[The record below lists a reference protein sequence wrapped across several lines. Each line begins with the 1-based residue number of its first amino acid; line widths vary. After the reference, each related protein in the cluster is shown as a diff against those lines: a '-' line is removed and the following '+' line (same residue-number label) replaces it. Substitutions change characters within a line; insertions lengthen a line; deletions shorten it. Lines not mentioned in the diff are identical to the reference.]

1 MDDGLFGPGD
11 AYKPLEV
18 DSDGRANGSAMV
30 ALQTPTS
37 GDFFVVVHASMANSG
52 VVVACGNLAPPT
64 R

>member
-1 MDDGLFGPGD
+1 MDYGVFGLGD

-18 DSDGRANGSAMV
+18 DSDGRANGSAMIP
-30 ALQTPTS
+30 LQTPRT
-37 GDFFVVVHASMANSG
+37 GDFFVVVYASAANSA